1 MRKLLAIL
9 LITLLSLQAAWAAAA
24 SYCAHE
30 QGGSAQHFG
39 HHEHRHG
46 QHAPKAGALQSG
58 DAYAGVYTDVYA
70 DEQAVADD
78 GSDADAAARLLAGAD
93 VDCGV
98 CHAHAVP
105 GMPSATP
112 AATAGAL
119 PGFTGA
125 LSYPQPL
132 SVSLPGPERPNWH
145 AA

>member
-46 QHAPKAGALQSG
+46 QHAPKSGAPQAG
-58 DAYAGVYTDVYA
+58 DAYADVYA
-70 DEQAVADD
+70 DVYAEKQAVADG
-78 GSDADAAARLLAGAD
+78 GSEADAAARLLAGAD

-98 CHAHAVP
+98 CHAHAVA
-105 GMPSATP
+105 GMPSAMP

-125 LSYPQPL
+125 LAYPQPL

>member
-58 DAYAGVYTDVYA
+58 DAYADVYADVYA
-70 DEQAVADD
+70 DEQAVADG

-98 CHAHAVP
+98 CHAHAVA

-125 LSYPQPL
+125 LAYPQPL